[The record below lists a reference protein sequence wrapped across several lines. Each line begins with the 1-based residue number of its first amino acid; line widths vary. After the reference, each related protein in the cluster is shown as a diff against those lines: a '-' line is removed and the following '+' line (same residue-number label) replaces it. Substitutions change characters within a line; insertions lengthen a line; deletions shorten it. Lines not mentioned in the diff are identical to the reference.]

1 VDWATLAFLHTGL
14 QAWVSILD
22 KYNVSRLV
30 RDVRTYYLMLGVLSL
45 GFGIVTIVL
54 FPVQDG
60 APTTAILLAIAS
72 GLARGSALMI
82 TFIVYQTQEVSR
94 VVPVTQSFPIFVA
107 IIASIFL
114 DEILGPLEWGAILVT
129 VAGVVLISFQR
140 VPGKGGIPLGLP
152 FLFMVGISL
161 LLALSSVLSKAALA
175 DISVWNMYSF
185 TIIFAGG
192 SFLTLGLRAH
202 TIREALALVRTPRG
216 VLLPITVMLVTLGG
230 NLLLFS
236 SFERGPVSLAS
247 TIVGTRPLFVFIYS
261 ALITWLFPRVMYEP
275 LTPKV
280 AMVKLVSIALIVSGG
295 VTLALR

>member
-1 VDWATLAFLHTGL
+1 MDWATLAFLHTGL

-30 RDVRTYYLMLGVLSL
+30 RNVRTYYLMLGVLSL

-60 APTTAILLAIAS
+60 TPTTAIFLAIGS

-82 TFIVYQTQEVSR
+82 TFIVLQTQEVSR

-107 IIASIFL
+107 IIASLFL
-114 DEILGPLEWGAILVT
+114 GEILGPLEWGAILVT

-140 VPGKGGIPLGLP
+140 VPGKAGIPVGLP
-152 FLFMVGISL
+152 FLFMVCISL

-192 SFLTLGLRAH
+192 SFLTLGLRVHA
-202 TIREALALVRTPRG
+202 IREALTLVRTPRG
-216 VLLPITVMLVTLGG
+216 VLLPIAVMLVTLGG
-230 NLLLFS
+230 LLLLFA
-236 SFERGPVSLAS
+236 SFERGPVSLAA

-280 AMVKLVSIALIVSGG
+280 AMVKLVSITLIVSGG

>member
-1 VDWATLAFLHTGL
+1 VDWATLAFLHSGL

-30 RDVRTYYLMLGVLSL
+30 RDVRTYYLQLGTLSVFL
-45 GFGIVTIVL
+45 GIFTLVV

-60 APTTAILLAIAS
+60 ASTSSVLQAIGS
-72 GLARGSALMI
+72 GLARGAALMI

-107 IIASIFL
+107 IIATLFL
-114 DEILGPLEWGAILVT
+114 GEILGPLEWAAILVT

-161 LLALSSVLSKAALA
+161 LLALSSVLSKSALA
-175 DISVWNMYSF
+175 EISVWNMYSF
-185 TIIFAGG
+185 TILFAGG
-192 SFLTLGLRAH
+192 SFLALGARRH
-202 TIREALALVRTPRG
+202 TIREALYLARTPRG
-216 VLLPITVMLVTLGG
+216 VLLPVAVMLVTLGG
-230 NLLLFS
+230 NLLLFA

-261 ALITWLFPRVMYEP
+261 ALITWLLPRVLYEP
-275 LTPKV
+275 LSPKV
-280 AMVKLVSIALIVSGG
+280 AVVKVASIAMIVGG
-295 VTLALR
+295 GATLALR